1 MAVKYP
7 FDENTRVV
15 LLDEAPADLAAPTVS
30 ELNAGTDI
38 TCDLTAD
45 GLKLGTS
52 NNSIS
57 AGGLCSS
64 VDSTVPGRTTFSAS
78 LTGFK
83 FQQPDATPLWDSVS
97 KNDEGWLYVRYGM
110 DHDAAWANGQEVEGY
125 DFLWGEAATA
135 DTGND
140 TLATFTVMLHIQ
152 DRERQAFVGGVS

>member
-1 MAVKYP
+1 MAIKYP
-7 FDENTRVV
+7 FDENTRVA
-15 LLDEAPADLAAPTVS
+15 LLTTAPSDLAAPTVS

-45 GLKLGTS
+45 GLKLGTT

-57 AGGLCSS
+57 SGGLCSG

-83 FQQPDATPLWDSVS
+83 FEQTDATPLWDAVT
-97 KNDEGWLYVRYGM
+97 KGDEAWLVIRYGVP
-110 DHDAAWANGQEVEGY
+110 HDTAWANGQEVEVY

-140 TLATFTVMLHIQ
+140 TLATFNVQLHIQ
-152 DRERQAFVGGVS
+152 ERERVAFVGGVS